1 MTYAQM
7 AARAKRAMQGA
18 QNKAAGRYF
27 EQIIGAACS
36 YYRDNGI
43 ADIDKT
49 PEPTKQLTG
58 KNSKGQFTA
67 CYEKR
72 AQPDFKGTVAGGQ
85 SVVFEAKF
93 TSTEKM
99 SQSVVLPQQEESLDR
114 HAALGA
120 SCFVLVGFGMN
131 DWFRIPWTVWKE
143 MKQVFGRKYITQAD
157 VEQYRVKRNLGVM
170 DFLRVSE
177 EKSEGKIKEE

>member
-72 AQPDFKGTVAGGQ
+72 AQPDFKGTLLGG
-85 SVVFEAKF
+85 KI
-93 TSTEKM
+93 
-99 SQSVVLPQQEESLDR
+99 VVLFSPNRRKASTDTR
-114 HAALGA
+114 RWGRAA
-120 SCFVLVGFGMN
+120 SCLSGS
-131 DWFRIPWTVWKE
+131 
-143 MKQVFGRKYITQAD
+143 A
-157 VEQYRVKRNLGVM
+157 
-170 DFLRVSE
+170 
-177 EKSEGKIKEE
+177 